1 MAARKKVDLKYH
13 ELGTGYGDRL
23 RNDGLA
29 RALVSPEDV
38 EFAMYEAPENSPA
51 YIRGQVIREWADQD
65 AITWVT
71 WTSVRLREDGKS
83 RIVSLDDYRNR
94 EP

>member
-1 MAARKKVDLKYH
+1 
-13 ELGTGYGDRL
+13 
-23 RNDGLA
+23 
-29 RALVSPEDV
+29 
-38 EFAMYEAPENSPA
+38 MYDAPENSPA

-65 AITWVT
+65 TITWVT

-94 EP
+94 EH